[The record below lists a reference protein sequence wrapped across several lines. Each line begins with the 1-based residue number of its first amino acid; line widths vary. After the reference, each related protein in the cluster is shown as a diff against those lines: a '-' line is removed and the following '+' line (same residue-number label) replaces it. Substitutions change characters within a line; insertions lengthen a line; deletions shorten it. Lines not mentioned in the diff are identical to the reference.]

1 MWEVVVYATAR
12 LSPRAACLI
21 LGLDGQLV
29 MSGHCP
35 VLIVGGG
42 PVGLLLACLLGERG
56 ITVRVL
62 EREGQPSPHSRAIGI
77 HPPSLELMARIGL
90 AEELVEQGVVVRR
103 GHAIARGRRLG
114 TLSFE
119 TCPPPY
125 RFVVSLPQART
136 ERLLARRLERIDA
149 AALRRGA
156 EVTELDLSG
165 ERPEVTFLAEGR
177 THHAAAELVLGCD
190 GKRSVV
196 RRAAGIEFEGR
207 AYRDAFVMGDFDD
220 DTAHG
225 PDAAIYLHPEGLI
238 ECFPL
243 PGGRR
248 RWVLAV
254 DDARPA
260 TDRAEITGLV
270 RRRLGHDLGR
280 TRDHWVSA
288 FGVEH
293 RLARAMQR
301 GRVALAGDAAHV
313 VSPLGGQG
321 MNLGWLGAGLLA
333 DAVER
338 VLRQGAPPTVALAGY
353 ERRIRAMARRATRR
367 AELNMALGRRP
378 HHPALR
384 DGIVSALLALPTRRL
399 LARLFTMRGLE
410 RWPL

>member
-1 MWEVVVYATAR
+1 
-12 LSPRAACLI
+12 
-21 LGLDGQLV
+21 
-29 MSGHCP
+29 MSGDGRGT

-42 PVGLLLACLLGERG
+42 PVGLLLACFLGERG
-56 ITVRVL
+56 IAVRVL
-62 EREGQPSPHSRAIGI
+62 EREGQPSRHSRAIGI

-90 AEELVEQGVVVRR
+90 AEEVVEQGVIVRR
-103 GHAIARGRRLG
+103 GHAFARGRRLG
-114 TLSFE
+114 TLRFE
-119 TCPPPY
+119 TCPSPY

-136 ERLLARRLERIDA
+136 ERLLARRLAQIDA

-156 EVTELDLSG
+156 EVTDIDLSG
-165 ERPEVTFLAEGR
+165 ERPVVTFLADGQS
-177 THHAAAELVLGCD
+177 HQAAAELVLGCD

-196 RRAAGIEFEGR
+196 RRAAGIDYDGS
-207 AYRDAFVMGDFDD
+207 AYGDAFVMGDFDD
-220 DTAHG
+220 DTGLG

-254 DDARPA
+254 DGARPS
-260 TDRAEITGLV
+260 TDREEIAGLV
-270 RRRLGHDLGR
+270 RRRLGHDLGH

-293 RLARAMQR
+293 RLARQLQR

-321 MNLGWLGAGLLA
+321 MNLGWLCSGLLA
-333 DAVER
+333 DAVEE
-338 VLRQGAPPTVALAGY
+338 VLRGGAPPAVAFGAY
-353 ERRIRAMARRATRR
+353 ERRARAMARRAIGR

-378 HHPALR
+378 RHPALR
-384 DGIVSALLALPTRRL
+384 DGIVRALLALPTHRL

-410 RWPL
+410 SWPL